1 MSTQQQSVASGFAV
15 AHAASPHW
23 RMAAAQCLDQLGT
36 PPAGANLGFVYA
48 TDAYA
53 TRMHDLL
60 EVLRARTGV
69 EHWVGSVGIG
79 ICATGVE
86 YLGEGA
92 LAVMLGS
99 FEPDSFRV
107 LPAMRSPADL
117 ARDPLTI
124 GNAPGSFAL
133 VHADPHNAML
143 NALVAELSRRLESGF
158 VVGGLTSSR
167 GVHAQVADAIVEG
180 GLSGVVFGDQ
190 VVVATRLTQ
199 GCSPIGAPRTVTECQ
214 RNVLITLDGRPA
226 LDVLR
231 EDTGLRSTRE
241 LEGVGGSIFAGL
253 PVAGSD
259 TGDYQVRNLVGLD
272 TARGLVAIAE
282 PVRQGSRLFFCRRD
296 QRSAIEDMARMLDS
310 IRAGLFAR
318 PRGAVYFSCLGRGA
332 GLFGETSRELVMIRE
347 ALGEVPLV
355 GFFCNGEISHNRLY
369 GYTGVLTLFL

>member
-1 MSTQQQSVASGFAV
+1 M
-15 AHAASPHW
+15 AAS
-23 RMAAAQCLDQLGT
+23 ACLEQLGT
-36 PPAGANLGFVYA
+36 PPPGANLGFVYA

-53 TRMHDLL
+53 SRMPDLV
-60 EVLRARTGV
+60 EVLRVRTGV

-79 ICATGVE
+79 ICATGIE

-99 FEPDSFRV
+99 FQPDAFRV

-117 ARDPLTI
+117 ARDPLSI
-124 GNAPGSFAL
+124 GVTPGSFAL
-133 VHADPHNAML
+133 VHGDPHNPML
-143 NALVAELSRRLESGF
+143 TALVAELSRRLESGF

-167 GVHAQVADAIVEG
+167 GVHAQVADVVVEG

-190 VVVATRLTQ
+190 VVIATRLTQ
-199 GCSPIGAPRTVTECQ
+199 GCTPIGTPHVVTECQ

-226 LDVLR
+226 LEALR
-231 EDTGLRSTRE
+231 EDAGLKTVRE
-241 LEGVGGSIFAGL
+241 LEGMGGSIFAGL

-259 TGDYQVRNLVGLD
+259 SGDYQVRNLVGLD
-272 TARGLVAIAE
+272 IARGLVAIAE
-282 PVRQGSRLFFCRRD
+282 PVREGSRLFFCRRD

-310 IRAGLFAR
+310 IGAGLFAR

-332 GLFGETSRELVMIRE
+332 GLFGEPSRELNMIRE
-347 ALGEVPLV
+347 ALGDVPLA